1 MDGKKM
7 HKIPKKFDY
16 IEIPQS
22 IFNQTLKQLQQ
33 VGEDYKEG
41 IAYWS
46 GVLNNNNGVIKN
58 VIFADD
64 YPEFHNESYFANVS
78 LETSFKIGE
87 KIHQRNEFLFAQ
99 IHTHPSDAFHSFVD
113 DNYPISHRIGFL
125 SIVIPN
131 FGKNIYLLQQC
142 KIFEYKAKAKRN
154 ELKEKYVSKKFKVIE
169 NG

>member
-1 MDGKKM
+1 MGGKEM
-7 HKIPKKFDY
+7 NKIPKKFNC
-16 IEIPQS
+16 IQISKS
-22 IFNQTLKQLQQ
+22 IFDTTLHQLQK

-46 GVLNNNNGVIKN
+46 GILNRSNGIIKN

-64 YPEFHNESYFANVS
+64 YPEFHNEPYFANVS

-113 DNYPISHRIGFL
+113 NNYPISHRIGFL
-125 SIVIPN
+125 SVVIPN
-131 FGKNIYLLQQC
+131 FGKNIDSLQQC
-142 KIFEYKAKAKRN
+142 KIFEYKGKAKWD
-154 ELKEKYVSKKFKVIE
+154 ELKNNHILKKFEVTE